1 MHDWDTESQLI
12 RGKCHKFIIE
22 NLKEKYYLD
31 ELHRTKP
38 LKGTRR
44 ERERNQ
50 TKIMQVKYY
59 I

>member
-44 ERERNQ
+44 EREESN
-50 TKIMQVKYY
+50 
-59 I
+59 